1 MIRLTQAV
9 IVEGKY
15 DKIKLSSVLD
25 ALIIET
31 NGFHIFKDKEKLS
44 LIKKLAETRGIII
57 MTDSDAAGFKIR
69 SYIGGSVDPS
79 QVCHAYIPD
88 ILGKE
93 HRKMKPSSEGKIGV
107 EGVSV
112 EIILDA
118 LKRANVIATEAVER
132 TRLITKS
139 DLYEAGLNGGADSK
153 EKRCELLNKLG
164 LPSRLSSTSMLSVLN
179 AIMTYEEFLNA
190 IREE

>member
-31 NGFHIFKDKEKLS
+31 HGFHIFKDKEKLD

-69 SYIGGSVDPS
+69 SYIGGSVEPS
-79 QVCHAYIPD
+79 LVKHAYIPD

-93 HRKMKPSSEGKIGV
+93 HRKIKPSSEGKIGV

-112 EIILDA
+112 DIILDA

-153 EKRCELLNKLG
+153 EKRCDLLNKLG
-164 LPSRLSSTSMLSVLN
+164 LPARLSSTSMLGVLN

-190 IREE
+190 LREE

>member
-31 NGFHIFKDKEKLS
+31 NGFHIFKDKEKLA

-69 SYIGGSVDPS
+69 SYIGGSVDPTR
-79 QVCHAYIPD
+79 VCHAYIPD

-93 HRKMKPSSEGKIGV
+93 HRKVKPSSEGKIGV

-112 EIILDA
+112 DIILDA
-118 LKRANVIATEAVER
+118 LKRANVIATVATER

-153 EKRCELLNKLG
+153 EKRCDLLNKLG
-164 LPSRLSSTSMLSVLN
+164 LPSRLSSTSMLGVLN

-190 IREE
+190 LGEE